1 MQTLVC
7 AFATTSIIGARR
19 YACAM
24 SKEPEDLPPLA
35 REEVTFDQ
43 LGAIIDT
50 LAEQLGSVASRAE
63 ASDVKRD
70 IQTVNTHSIDDD
82 DVNDALNRRTEAVL
96 IRTLSG
102 LKQFR
107 RNYEYW
113 ERAITEYA
121 LDKHGLSQRDV
132 ARYLGVAASTVNRWA
147 QNPLEAQDAR
157 D

>member
-1 MQTLVC
+1 MQTLLHLI
-7 AFATTSIIGARR
+7 AITSIISASR
-19 YACAM
+19 YAGEM
-24 SKEPEDLPPLA
+24 SKEPEDAPPLA
-35 REEVTFDQ
+35 LEEVTFDQ
-43 LGAIIDT
+43 LGALIEE
-50 LAEQLGSVASRAE
+50 LASQLGTVANRAE
-63 ASDVKRD
+63 ALDVKRD
-70 IQTVNTHSIDDD
+70 LQTVRAHSVTDEDVIDE
-82 DVNDALNRRTEAVL
+82 LERRSEAVL

-113 ERAITEYA
+113 ERAIAEYA
-121 LDKHGLSQRDV
+121 LEKKGLSQRDV

>member
-1 MQTLVC
+1 
-7 AFATTSIIGARR
+7 
-19 YACAM
+19 M
-24 SKEPEDLPPLA
+24 SKEPEDAPPLA
-35 REEVTFDQ
+35 LEEVTFDQ
-43 LGAIIDT
+43 LGALIET
-50 LAEQLGSVASRAE
+50 LAEQLNTVANRAE
-63 ASDVKRD
+63 ANDVKRD
-70 IQTVNTHSIDDD
+70 LQEIRVHGVTDD
-82 DVNDALNRRTEAVL
+82 DVIDELDRRTEAVV

-113 ERAITEYA
+113 ERAIAEYA
-121 LDKHGLSQRDV
+121 LERQGLSQRDV

>member
-1 MQTLVC
+1 MAVHGGTL
-7 AFATTSIIGARR
+7 GAMR
-19 YACAM
+19 
-24 SKEPEDLPPLA
+24 KEPDDSPPLA

-43 LGAIIDT
+43 LGALLDT
-50 LAEQLGSVASRAE
+50 LADQLSTVANRAE
-63 ASDVKRD
+63 AVDVKRA
-70 IQTVNTHSIDDD
+70 IQDEETIGITDEAVIEE
-82 DVNDALNRRTEAVL
+82 LNRRTEAVL

-113 ERAITEYA
+113 ERAIAEYA
-121 LDKHGLSQRDV
+121 LDKQGLSQRDV

>member
-1 MQTLVC
+1 
-7 AFATTSIIGARR
+7 
-19 YACAM
+19 M
-24 SKEPEDLPPLA
+24 SKEPEDAPPLA
-35 REEVTFDQ
+35 LEEVTFDQ
-43 LGAIIDT
+43 LGALIEE
-50 LAEQLGSVASRAE
+50 LASQLGTVANRAE
-63 ASDVKRD
+63 ALDVKRD
-70 IQTVNTHSIDDD
+70 LQTVRAHSVTDEDVIDE
-82 DVNDALNRRTEAVL
+82 LERRSEAVL

-113 ERAITEYA
+113 ERAIAEYA
-121 LDKHGLSQRDV
+121 LEKKGLSQRDV

>member
-1 MQTLVC
+1 
-7 AFATTSIIGARR
+7 
-19 YACAM
+19 M
-24 SKEPEDLPPLA
+24 SKEPDDSPPLA
-35 REEVTFDQ
+35 LEEVSFDQ
-43 LGAIIDT
+43 LGAIIEA
-50 LAEQLGSVASRAE
+50 LVEQLGTVANRAE
-63 ASDVKRD
+63 ANDVKRD
-70 IQTVNTHSIDDD
+70 IQEVHTHGVTHEDVIDELD
-82 DVNDALNRRTEAVL
+82 RRTEAVV

-113 ERAITEYA
+113 ERAIAEYA
-121 LDKHGLSQRDV
+121 LEKQGLSQRDV